1 MAFTWRVEEGGK
13 EDLSHDENVQSGQ
26 MWVQLFWEC
35 SFEKGLKGGKEK
47 HFIYLVIYSLNKF
60 LFSTYL
66 S

>member
-13 EDLSHDENVQSGQ
+13 EELSHDENVQSGQ

-47 HFIYLVIYSLNKF
+47 GKTF
-60 LFSTYL
+60 YL
-66 S
+66 SFIH

>member
-1 MAFTWRVEEGGK
+1 MHGLWSMAFTWRVEEGGK

-47 HFIYLVIYSLNKF
+47 GKTF
-60 LFSTYL
+60 YL
-66 S
+66 SFIH